1 MDFFKLRGTLTK
13 QQSWLFAVLGII
25 VLLGVWELMA
35 YAKAT
40 TEPKY
45 ESVMPKSVV
54 GLDEAA
60 IDSLQVIDDQLR
72 ENATED
78 TLIYSFLPRPGGVL
92 MAFGDVYK
100 NDNLFENARKS
111 IFRNLQGYFWAIIIA
126 LPLGFMIGLFPIFR
140 GMFNGQVNAL
150 RYLPITALTGLFIAW
165 FGSGEEMKVSFLAFG
180 ILVYLLPVVI
190 QRINEVADIHL
201 KMVFTL
207 GANSW
212 QTIKS
217 VYLPAVFSKLSDDIR
232 VLTAISW
239 TYIIIAELLNNK
251 GGLGALIYIKSRLG
265 HLDQVFVVLAIIIV
279 IGFVQDLIFQYL
291 DRVLFPHKH
300 FKSKEPVIKGHIES
314 TRLGVLA
321 FLIGLL
327 IVILVELQVGF
338 FVPDFRIAGRLAM
351 LAGIGFI
358 AFSEFNLSQK
368 LKSKE

>member
-13 QQSWLFAVLGII
+13 QQSWLFGVLGIV

-35 YAKAT
+35 YTKAT

-54 GLDEAA
+54 GLDEAT
-60 IDSLQVIDDQLR
+60 IDSLQIVDDELR
-72 ENATED
+72 KNSTED

-92 MAFGDVYK
+92 MAFDDVYE
-100 NDNLFENARKS
+100 DNLFENARKS
-111 IFRNLQGYFWAIIIA
+111 IFRNLQGYFWAIMIA
-126 LPLGFMIGLFPIFR
+126 LPVGFLIGLFPIFR

-217 VYLPAVFSKLSDDIR
+217 VYFPAVLAKLSDDIR

-239 TYIIIAELLNNK
+239 TYIIIAEMLNNT
-251 GGLGALIYIKSRLG
+251 GGLGAVIWLKGRLG
-265 HLDQVFVVLAIIIV
+265 QLDQVFVVLGVIIA
-279 IGFVQDLIFQYL
+279 IGFLQDLIFRYL

-300 FKSKEPVIKGHIES
+300 FKSKEPVIKAHIES
-314 TRLGVLA
+314 TRLGTLA
-321 FLIGLL
+321 FFIGLV

-338 FVPDFRIAGRLAM
+338 FVPDFIIAGRLAM

-358 AFSEFNLSQK
+358 AFSEFNLTQK
-368 LKSKE
+368 LKPKD